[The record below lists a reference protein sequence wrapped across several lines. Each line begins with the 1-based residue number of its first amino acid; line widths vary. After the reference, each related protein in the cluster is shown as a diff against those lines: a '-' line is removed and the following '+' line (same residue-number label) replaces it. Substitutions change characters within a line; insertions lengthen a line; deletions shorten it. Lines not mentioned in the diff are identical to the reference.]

1 MGKKSESKFIPETYK
16 FARLGDREA
25 LLQGLLDT
33 DGYVSPADN
42 NIEYTTVSRQLAEDV
57 VFLVQSLGGTA
68 RIREKHTTGQLAYR
82 MSIALPDGVHPF
94 WLERKARVY
103 HPRQKYQPTRA
114 IVAVEPEGDAEMVC
128 IAVDAPDCC
137 YVIDHCIVTHNT
149 FMQLEWAR
157 LLGQRTLIVA
167 PLSVARQTVREAM
180 KIGQIIHYTRSGDDL
195 IDGTNITN
203 YEMLEHFDPSAF
215 GAVVLDE
222 CFPPDT
228 PIDVLNIDK
237 SLELRYISEVR
248 EGDTIY
254 NAQGEDHVK
263 AVYKRRIN
271 RAVRITVNGRDIT
284 CSENH
289 PFFTLHGWRCAQDLR
304 PADYIMETGTAV
316 RLVRE
321 GVCPNVGG
329 QVATILRDILLS
341 EMENEHAGAQGESAY
356 PGRTQESGIGDITL
370 AQERRSEGKAGN
382 GADHE
387 SQSRVQAGGT
397 GESVIKIA
405 SDGAQTFRTLGE
417 WKRFN
422 GPATEFVDSLG
433 TAG

>member
-16 FARLGDREA
+16 FARLRDREA

-114 IVAVEPEGDAEMVC
+114 IVAVEPEGERQMVC

-180 KIGQIIHYTRSGDDL
+180 KIGQTIHYTRSGDDL
-195 IDGTNITN
+195 IDGINITN

-222 CFPPDT
+222 SSILKGLDGKTRQRLTEMFSDT
-228 PIDVLNIDK
+228 PYRLCCTATPAPNDIAEIANHAEFLGIMSRVEMLAAFFVHDDDGWRLKGHAEQPFYRWLASWGMSVRKPSDIGPYSDDG
-237 SLELRYISEVR
+237 YILPKLTITPLWVA
-248 EGDTIY
+248 GDF
-254 NAQGEDHVK
+254 APDDQL
-263 AVYKRRIN
+263 
-271 RAVRITVNGRDIT
+271 
-284 CSENH
+284 
-289 PFFTLHGWRCAQDLR
+289 FFTGLKGITDRIKVRKASVSGRVDAVIDL
-304 PADYIMETGTAV
+304 
-316 RLVRE
+316 
-321 GVCPNVGG
+321 
-329 QVATILRDILLS
+329 
-341 EMENEHAGAQGESAY
+341 
-356 PGRTQESGIGDITL
+356 
-370 AQERRSEGKAGN
+370 
-382 GADHE
+382 
-387 SQSRVQAGGT
+387 
-397 GESVIKIA
+397 IK
-405 SDGAQTFRTLGE
+405 S
-417 WKRFN
+417 
-422 GPATEFVDSLG
+422 
-433 TAG
+433 